1 MSPPHI
7 SVPSDNSEELSTN
20 LNLVTRAKSN
30 CLARLI
36 QLPLETRPKVW
47 SFEPQDFDLEYNR
60 VDSATTKLKSLF
72 SDVVDCE
79 EIISKFEQYQIVS
92 QSMKARDLDP
102 RPLIPTTF
110 VFKGPPGTGK
120 TTTARK
126 IAQVYYDMGFLAE
139 AEVVECTVTD
149 LIGSYLGQTGPKTIK
164 ALERGLGKVLFI
176 DEAYRFAQSASGS
189 GGGYAREAIS
199 ELVDQLTKPKFMGK
213 IIVILAGYEDEM
225 NALLSMNPG
234 LASRFSEEVNFKLIS
249 PGGCLTVLQTKLKD
263 QGIEF
268 PVADDKEGAEFKQ
281 LERLM
286 RTLSNTRGWG
296 NARDVETLGKS
307 ISRKVFANTKIG
319 ADGGLV
325 CDTVLASDCM
335 EEFLKERK
343 KRNGEGDFLHS
354 LYN

>member
-1 MSPPHI
+1 M
-7 SVPSDNSEELSTN
+7 
-20 LNLVTRAKSN
+20 
-30 CLARLI
+30 
-36 QLPLETRPKVW
+36 W
-47 SFEPQDFDLEYNR
+47 FFEPQDFDPEYDR
-60 VDSATTKLKSLF
+60 VDSATTKLKELF
-72 SDVVDCE
+72 ADVVDCE
-79 EIISKFEQYQIVS
+79 PVISKFEQYQIVS

-126 IAQVYYDMGFLAE
+126 IAQVYYDMGFLAA

-176 DEAYRFAQSASGS
+176 DEAYRLAESASGS

-225 NALLSMNPG
+225 NALLAMNPG
-234 LASRFSEEVNFKLIS
+234 LASRFSEEVHFKLIS

-268 PVADDKEGAEFKQ
+268 PVANDKEAMEFKQ

-296 NARDVETLGKS
+296 NARDVETLGKAM
-307 ISRKVFANTKIG
+307 SRKVFAGAKIAEG
-319 ADGGLV
+319 KLV
-325 CDTVLASDCM
+325 CDTALAAKCM

-343 KRNGEGDFLHS
+343 ERNGEGDFLHS